1 MVGNLGEVHDRVNE
15 SGASTALA
23 LHAPEGIN
31 AGDGAE
37 ERQSAGRL
45 DKNHDEVQFE
55 VDLSFETE
63 GKSEADM

>member
-23 LHAPEGIN
+23 LHAPEGID

-45 DKNHDEVQFE
+45 DENHDEV
-55 VDLSFETE
+55 
-63 GKSEADM
+63 